1 MLTMRNDPASP
12 LALTFKP
19 IAAAIAPEPVS
30 GCPGAS
36 TADATFPASS
46 ATEPSAAEGGLA
58 AAPPIAAAAKTGALR
73 ENVPRRVAAARP
85 SAPAAHQVRR
95 SMHQDC
101 LLKGRNFVFYP
112 SFTHFPPSFA
122 HFHRLDARNPENA
135 ARSPGESGKNREKRG
150 EMGVINS
157 FGRLGHRGAQ
167 YQLRLWRYCAAA
179 SRRAVWPRRC
189 RLTAPCCHKSVW
201 GEYTFKERS
210 SFGQQRASWRHRPD
224 LCVPWVLFVPRYRSV
239 EPGREIKFLHP
250 AKRSQC
256 LIVEQIAPVVERPVG
271 GGPPTL
277 SLCSVAERVPSSVG
291 RTGPARERCATRRRP
306 RGRTW
311 PQACCRCRA
320 P

>member
-1 MLTMRNDPASP
+1 MPRGSGHHDP
-12 LALTFKP
+12 
-19 IAAAIAPEPVS
+19 
-30 GCPGAS
+30 PGA
-36 TADATFPASS
+36 P
-46 ATEPSAAEGGLA
+46 
-58 AAPPIAAAAKTGALR
+58 
-73 ENVPRRVAAARP
+73 
-85 SAPAAHQVRR
+85 HQGF
-95 SMHQDC
+95 
-101 LLKGRNFVFYP
+101 LLKALNRAFYP
-112 SFTHFPPSFA
+112 FFTRFPHF
-122 HFHRLDARNPENA
+122 
-135 ARSPGESGKNREKRG
+135 SPIFTVWTPGIQRT
-150 EMGVINS
+150 GVINS

-271 GGPPTL
+271 GGPQTL
-277 SLCSVAERVPSSVG
+277 SLCSVAERVPSSMG
-291 RTGPARERCATRRRP
+291 RTGPARERCAARRRP